1 MPRPDVS
8 AERKAQILEAAE
20 RIFAREGPMN
30 VRMEHIAAEA
40 GLSVG
45 ILYWYFKDKDDLIYQ
60 LLITL
65 TEQDLLALDSLVQMP
80 ERAEEKLQN
89 IFVLGLERSLN
100 LAPLFYAF
108 YARALVTPELK
119 VIFQGYYE
127 RYLDIL
133 TRLIEQGVAQGTF
146 RPLAVREAARALL
159 ALYLGLIE
167 MTAMGSSSN
176 PPEYFAHA
184 AQMLLQSWKA

>member
-65 TEQDLLALDSLVQMP
+65 TEQDLQALDSLVQMP
-80 ERAEEKLQN
+80 EKAEEKLQRM
-89 IFVLGLERSLN
+89 FVLGLERSLN

-108 YARALVTPELK
+108 YARALVTPELR

-127 RYLDIL
+127 QYLAIL
-133 TRLIEQGVAQGTF
+133 TRLIEQGVAQGAF
-146 RPLAVREAARALL
+146 RPLAVKDAARALL

-167 MTAMGSSSN
+167 MTAMGSNSN
-176 PPEYFAHA
+176 PPDYFAHT